1 MGVSTNHHF
10 PRTDKAFFWQNNV
23 LNTHSTHFK
32 VVCNAMF
39 AYEVAHDFRLC
50 SGLNIFIWCEMIRHQ
65 VDFMTVKYRFAD
77 FQELLTRWWEC
88 DVVHQNSVQMTFDD
102 LAWLYNIKTRVA
114 SHILF
119 SNGHT
124 HIILPPVVLAP

>member
-1 MGVSTNHHF
+1 
-10 PRTDKAFFWQNNV
+10 
-23 LNTHSTHFK
+23 
-32 VVCNAMF
+32 MF

-77 FQELLTRWWEC
+77 FQELFTRRWEC

>member
-1 MGVSTNHHF
+1 
-10 PRTDKAFFWQNNV
+10 
-23 LNTHSTHFK
+23 
-32 VVCNAMF
+32 
-39 AYEVAHDFRLC
+39 
-50 SGLNIFIWCEMIRHQ
+50 MIRYQ

-77 FQELLTRWWEC
+77 FQELFTRRWEC